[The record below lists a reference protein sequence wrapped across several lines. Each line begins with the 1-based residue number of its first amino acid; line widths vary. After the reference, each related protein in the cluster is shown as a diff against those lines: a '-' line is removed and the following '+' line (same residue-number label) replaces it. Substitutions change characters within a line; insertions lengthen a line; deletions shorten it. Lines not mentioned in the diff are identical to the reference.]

1 MTRIYSSLL
10 AVSMVLSIAAAGCS
24 SIAPTAATAT
34 QIATPAAKAETGVV
48 TASGSVEP
56 VQTSNMAF
64 LLAAPVKEI
73 DVKAGDQVKAGQTL
87 VVLDTPTLQYAVTGA
102 EAELKS
108 AQANATLQHMATKKW
123 NPDKMK
129 FVYTSGPPELRQIA
143 DARVVQAHAALEV
156 AQANLALGTLVAP
169 FDGTVVSIDIVP
181 GEMVAPS
188 KAVLTIGDLSNLRV
202 ETTDL
207 SEREIAQVK
216 IGQSAT
222 VRLKAFS
229 QDLTGK
235 VIAIAPLSTLHNG
248 DNVYKVTIQLGQ
260 APQGLMWGMTGDV
273 SIAVGK

>member
-1 MTRIYSSLL
+1 MRRAYWRI
-10 AVSMVLSIAAAGCS
+10 IAAGIIGAIMSAGCS
-24 SIAPTAATAT
+24 SIAPTAASAT
-34 QIATPAAKAETGVV
+34 PSATPAANAETGVV

-87 VVLDTPTLQYAVTGA
+87 IVLDTPALQYAVAGA

-108 AQANATLQHMATKKW
+108 AQANATLQHTANKDW

-143 DARVVQAHAALEV
+143 DARVVQAQAALEV

-169 FDGTVVSIDIVP
+169 FDGTVVSIDIVA
-181 GEMVAPS
+181 GEMAVPG
-188 KAVLTIGDLSNLRV
+188 KAVLTIGDLSDLRV

-207 SEREIAQVK
+207 SEREISQVK

-229 QDLTGK
+229 QDLAGK

-248 DNVYKVTIQLGQ
+248 DNVYKVTIQLDQ